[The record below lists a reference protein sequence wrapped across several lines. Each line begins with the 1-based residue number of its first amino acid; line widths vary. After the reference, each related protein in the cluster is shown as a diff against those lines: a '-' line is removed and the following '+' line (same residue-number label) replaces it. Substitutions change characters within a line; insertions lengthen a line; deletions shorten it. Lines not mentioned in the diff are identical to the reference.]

1 MSTDATDTPAP
12 APTATPMPTHA
23 GPLLELDGLRREF
36 GGRHPNVAVDDVSLE
51 VREGE
56 TMALVGE
63 SGCGKTTL
71 TRLLLGLLEP
81 TAGSV
86 RFDGQDLAAL
96 TASQLRG
103 VRRQMQVVLQ
113 DPYSSMNPRMRITD
127 IVAEPLVTHDP
138 EARGRRARAR
148 NRQRVGELL
157 EAVGLDAG
165 IQDRYPHEFSGGQRQ
180 RVSIARALALH
191 PRLLVLDEPTS
202 ALDVSVQATVLD
214 LLADLQQRLGLTYV
228 FVSHNLAVVAQ
239 VADRVAVMS
248 RGSLVEVGEAA
259 AVLRTPRHP
268 YTRQLLD
275 AVPVLDPRRGR
286 RAAARA
292 SAPTDGPTDDTTDDT
307 TDGPTDD
314 TTDDTTDAPTDEA
327 SR

>member
-1 MSTDATDTPAP
+1 MTTGTVTRTQATTPVV
-12 APTATPMPTHA
+12 
-23 GPLLELDGLRREF
+23 LELVGLRKEF
-36 GGRHPNVAVDDVSLE
+36 GTGEVNVAVDDVSLE
-51 VREGE
+51 VHEGE
-56 TMALVGE
+56 TLALVGE

-71 TRLLLGLLEP
+71 TRLLLKLMDP

-86 RFDGQDLAAL
+86 RFDGRDLATL
-96 TASQLRG
+96 STAEMRG

-113 DPYSSMNPRMRITD
+113 DPYSSMNPRMRISD

-138 EARGRRARAR
+138 AARGRRARAR
-148 NRQRVGELL
+148 NRERVGELL
-157 EAVGLDAG
+157 EAVGLSAG

-180 RVSIARALALH
+180 RVSIARALALE

-228 FVSHNLAVVAQ
+228 FVSHNLAVVRQ
-239 VADRVAVMS
+239 VADRVAVMR
-248 RGSLVEVGEAA
+248 RGRLVEVGDAA
-259 AVLRTPRHP
+259 TVFRTPEHP

-286 RAAARA
+286 RATERVPAT
-292 SAPTDGPTDDTTDDT
+292 S
-307 TDGPTDD
+307 
-314 TTDDTTDAPTDEA
+314 EE

>member
-1 MSTDATDTPAP
+1 MSTDATDTTPA
-12 APTATPMPTHA
+12 TTSTPTHA
-23 GPLLELDGLRREF
+23 GPLLELNGLRKEF
-36 GGRHPNVAVDDVSLE
+36 GGRRPNLAVDDVSLD
-51 VREGE
+51 VHEGE
-56 TMALVGE
+56 TLALVGE

-71 TRLLLGLLEP
+71 TRLLLALLEP

-86 RFDGQDLAAL
+86 RFDGRDLAAL
-96 TASQLRG
+96 TASELRG
-103 VRRQMQVVLQ
+103 VRRRMQVVLQ

-148 NRQRVGELL
+148 NRERVGELL

-180 RVSIARALALH
+180 RISIARALALH

-248 RGSLVEVGEAA
+248 RGRLVEVGEAA
-259 AVLRTPRHP
+259 SVLRTPRHP

-286 RAAARA
+286 RAAART
-292 SAPTDGPTDDTTDDT
+292 SAQTDAQ
-307 TDGPTDD
+307 
-314 TTDDTTDAPTDEA
+314 TDAPTDVPAGEPTAEPTDEA
-327 SR
+327 GR

>member
-191 PRLLVLDEPTS
+191 PGCWCSTSRPAPWTSPCRRPSSTSWRTCNSGWASPTS
-202 ALDVSVQATVLD
+202 S
-214 LLADLQQRLGLTYV
+214 
-228 FVSHNLAVVAQ
+228 
-239 VADRVAVMS
+239 S
-248 RGSLVEVGEAA
+248 RTTSPWWRRWPTGS
-259 AVLRTPRHP
+259 R
-268 YTRQLLD
+268 
-275 AVPVLDPRRGR
+275 
-286 RAAARA
+286 
-292 SAPTDGPTDDTTDDT
+292 
-307 TDGPTDD
+307 
-314 TTDDTTDAPTDEA
+314 
-327 SR
+327 

>member
-1 MSTDATDTPAP
+1 MTHRTAAPIDPA
-12 APTATPMPTHA
+12 
-23 GPLLELDGLRREF
+23 GNVLLELVDLRKEF
-36 GGRHPNVAVDDVSLE
+36 GARTVNVAVDNVSLR
-51 VREGE
+51 VHEGE
-56 TMALVGE
+56 TLALVGE

-71 TRLLLGLLEP
+71 TRLLLKLLEP

-86 RFDGQDLAAL
+86 HFDGQDLAAL
-96 TASQLRG
+96 SAADMRS

-113 DPYSSMNPRMRITD
+113 DPYSSMNPRMRVSD

-138 EARGRRARAR
+138 ALRGRRARAQVR
-148 NRQRVGELL
+148 ERVGELL
-157 EAVGLDAG
+157 ESVGLSAG
-165 IQDRYPHEFSGGQRQ
+165 VQDRYPHEFSGGQRQ
-180 RVSIARALALH
+180 RISIARAIALD

-214 LLADLQQRLGLTYV
+214 LLAELQQRLGLTYV

-239 VADRVAVMS
+239 VADRVAVMR
-248 RGSLVEVGEAA
+248 RGRLVEVGSTA
-259 AVLRTPRHP
+259 AVLRTPQHP

-286 RAAARA
+286 RSAGAAAL
-292 SAPTDGPTDDTTDDT
+292 PKET
-307 TDGPTDD
+307 
-314 TTDDTTDAPTDEA
+314 

>member
-1 MSTDATDTPAP
+1 MSTDTTDATDTADAAAGAP
-12 APTATPMPTHA
+12 AA
-23 GPLLELDGLRREF
+23 GRPLLELKGLRKEF
-36 GGRHPNVAVDDVSLE
+36 GGRRPTVAVDDVSLD
-51 VREGE
+51 VHEGE
-56 TMALVGE
+56 TLALVGE

-96 TASQLRG
+96 TASELRG
-103 VRRQMQVVLQ
+103 VRRRMQVVLQ

-148 NRQRVGELL
+148 NRERVGELL
-157 EAVGLDAG
+157 AAVGLDAG

-248 RGSLVEVGEAA
+248 RGSLVEIGDAT

-292 SAPTDGPTDDTTDDT
+292 SAPTAGPA
-307 TDGPTDD
+307 GG
-314 TTDDTTDAPTDEA
+314 AADEA
-327 SR
+327 TGGASR

>member
-1 MSTDATDTPAP
+1 MSTDATDTTPATTPTP
-12 APTATPMPTHA
+12 AHA
-23 GPLLELDGLRREF
+23 GPLLELDGLRKEF
-36 GGRHPNVAVDDVSLE
+36 GGRRSNVAVDGVSLD
-51 VREGE
+51 VHEGE
-56 TMALVGE
+56 TLALVGE

-86 RFDGQDLAAL
+86 RFDGQDLATL

-148 NRQRVGELL
+148 NRERVGELL

-214 LLADLQQRLGLTYV
+214 LLADLQRRLGLTYV

-248 RGSLVEVGEAA
+248 RGRLVEVGEAA
-259 AVLRTPRHP
+259 SVLRTPRHP

-292 SAPTDGPTDDTTDDT
+292 SAPTDAPTGAPAGGAAGEAADE
-307 TDGPTDD
+307 PT
-314 TTDDTTDAPTDEA
+314 AEPTDEA
-327 SR
+327 GR

>member
-1 MSTDATDTPAP
+1 
-12 APTATPMPTHA
+12 MPTHA

-292 SAPTDGPTDDTTDDT
+292 SAPTDGPTDAPTDDTTDDT

-314 TTDDTTDAPTDEA
+314 TTDAPTDDTTDAPTDEA